1 MGWSYNMLNKIARN
15 QAIFNNKRILT
26 LGTLYPFITEK
37 EAKLLKLMGIN
48 LNLENRHFSKHFF
61 QDFLNAECLHSLDVS
76 DYQDSEIIVDLN
88 SPLAPEFIESYDI
101 VIDAGT
107 LEHVSNMSTG
117 LSNIF
122 KLLKKEGIY
131 LFGLPSNN
139 WIDHGFF
146 QFSPTFFK
154 DLCFE
159 NKNLNLLELYISDHK
174 SEFDLTNIDNI
185 NPTFLKLL
193 FASNNK
199 LNVGGMIQKL
209 DSEIKLDLVQNKYR
223 DVYKTS
229 DENRFQ
235 IVKPQNI
242 NFKNQT
248 INTFKELIFWIFSFP
263 VVPLKFK
270 ETIINIF
277 KKSRTK

>member
-1 MGWSYNMLNKIARN
+1 M
-15 QAIFNNKRILT
+15 
-26 LGTLYPFITEK
+26 
-37 EAKLLKLMGIN
+37 
-48 LNLENRHFSKHFF
+48 
-61 QDFLNAECLHSLDVS
+61 
-76 DYQDSEIIVDLN
+76 
-88 SPLAPEFIESYDI
+88 
-101 VIDAGT
+101 
-107 LEHVSNMSTG
+107 
-117 LSNIF
+117 
-122 KLLKKEGIY
+122 
-131 LFGLPSNN
+131 
-139 WIDHGFF
+139 
-146 QFSPTFFK
+146 
-154 DLCFE
+154 
-159 NKNLNLLELYISDHK
+159 NLLELYISDHK

-248 INTFKELIFWIFSFP
+248 INTFKELIFWIFSIP
-263 VVPLKFK
+263 IVPLKFK